1 MKDGPSG
8 MEGQDIADRAL
19 RDLFAGARRP
29 ELPPFFAP
37 RCARRASLP
46 SPGRP
51 LSVRDRWILRAYW
64 VLSLVV
70 TCAVVAR
77 SDWPATFSPAIAAA
91 AIVAAAVVLTPIL
104 LLVHLRGG
112 VLALMRRVL
121 G

>member
-8 MEGQDIADRAL
+8 MDVQDIADRAL

-29 ELPPFFAP
+29 ELPPFFAQ

-51 LSVRDRWILRAYW
+51 LGVRERWILRVYW
-64 VLSLVV
+64 LFTLVV
-70 TCAVVAR
+70 ACVVMAR
-77 SDWPATFSPAIAAA
+77 TEWPATVAPAIAAA
-91 AIVAAAVVLTPIL
+91 AIVSVAVVLTPIL

>member
-1 MKDGPSG
+1 MKDGPTG
-8 MEGQDIADRAL
+8 AEGQAVAERAL

-29 ELPPFFAP
+29 ELPPFFAQ

-46 SPGRP
+46 ALARP
-51 LSVRDRWILRAYW
+51 LGVRERAILRVYW
-64 VLSLVV
+64 VLTLVV
-70 TCAVVAR
+70 ACVVIVR
-77 SDWPATFSPAIAAA
+77 TEWPATVAPEVAVA
-91 AIVAAAVVLTPIL
+91 AIVSAAVVLTPVL